1 MKAYEDLKKRIA
13 VLELNLNSTS
23 DSALKVDLLN
33 SLSRELFVYEVE
45 KSLRYAYEARTL
57 AQRIDYPFGEGKA
70 LVNEAMGCRIR
81 SDFKKSKQLAASALA
96 IFEKIDDKS
105 GQADALNN
113 ISFMELNME
122 DNENAVEHGLKALTL
137 AQEGEDKEVLAFSFL
152 VNGMLYELL
161 GDYSRAM
168 EHHLRSLSVSR
179 EISDKAAEGAAII
192 NLGIVFR
199 KIGEREKAKKYF
211 EEAHEIFKDLNI
223 QLMVSSSNFN
233 LGKIYSEAADYPK
246 ALEHFNRCLQIQKEI
261 GHAQGQG
268 ACYINIGTVHR
279 KMGHFNEADENIRQ
293 SIELAR
299 SFGKKNSECKGLLE
313 LAECFLDQRMEHDA
327 IDILEEVHNEAEIFG
342 IKEIRQQVLAMLSRA
357 NEMRGDFRKAFSFYK
372 EATSLHEELINE
384 EIMLKMKGLTLLQDV
399 ETAKHEREI
408 ALKEKERAEQS
419 EKFKEQFLANM
430 SHEIRTPM
438 NAIAGLADL
447 LGKTTM
453 NPLQSKYV
461 KAIRQ
466 STESLLGIVH
476 DILDFSKIES
486 GQTMLESINFSIEE
500 CMENVCSSLRH
511 RAEEKSITLNLNF
524 DEKIP
529 ALVSGDPLR
538 LKQILINLTGNA
550 IKFTEEGSVSVEA
563 HLKKREG
570 ELWSVVFK
578 VIDTGIGIPDD
589 KLNDVFES
597 FVQATPSTTRKFGG
611 TGLGLTISKHLVE
624 MQGGSI
630 SVKSK
635 LGEGTEFSFI
645 IPYSPAIEEK
655 MLMLPDDGS
664 APLLKGLRVLV
675 VEDNKFNQLVAVDS
689 LRSMIDDVAIEV
701 AENGKVALEK
711 IHQQPFDLVLLD
723 LQMPEMDG
731 YETTSNV
738 RSDPDSSIRELP
750 IVALT
755 ANATKTEKEK
765 CLSSGMNGYVSKPFR
780 MEELLRQIRQV
791 LTANAPS

>member
-1 MKAYEDLKKRIA
+1 LKKRIA

-791 LTANAPS
+791 LTANASS